1 METRSLFPPPP
12 PYFESFAAEEE
23 SPSETK
29 EESKIDQTQLQPP
42 TLVNGE
48 YTVFAELQE
57 VHKYRFLVS
66 LKTYLGNH
74 WNSEIDSRTTISK

>member
-12 PYFESFAAEEE
+12 PYFESFAAEQEE

-29 EESKIDQTQLQPP
+29 EEFQIDQTKLQPP
-42 TLVNGE
+42 TPVQGE

-57 VHKYRFLVS
+57 VQRRQFLI
-66 LKTYLGNH
+66 LYFDFLTPLGNN
-74 WNSEIDSRTTISK
+74 WNSEIDS